1 MGQAA
6 VVVEVC
12 DLLATSEHDVADAG
26 QMDWVDARD
35 QLECGDWHEL
45 YYHEEGAD
53 ECGGA

>member
-1 MGQAA
+1 MSCHDLMGQAA

-45 YYHEEGAD
+45 YYHEEG
-53 ECGGA
+53 